1 MRLETR
7 AAQPRAIL
15 ARMTARYSGQDLL
28 QELPAPED
36 HWDRAT
42 TAALSTPALII
53 TGEHDLPARVRGA
66 DALSEA
72 LPSSE
77 RASIPAARHIPSL
90 DNPHTYNDVVRAFLK
105 RHAASLR

>member
-53 TGEHDLPARVRGA
+53 TGEHDLPARVRGPMRSA
-66 DALSEA
+66 KRCPPRNAPA
-72 LPSSE
+72 YLPPVTSRVSTT
-77 RASIPAARHIPSL
+77 RTPTTTSCARS
-90 DNPHTYNDVVRAFLK
+90 
-105 RHAASLR
+105 